1 MKLKTI
7 LIVMFISALSGVSTF
22 ACPSVD
28 TPSYGDPV
36 ILHKD
41 DGGEG
46 AEHLPHRSAAV
57 TINVPEVFYSSETNT
72 ITFLSGSSR
81 TYSFMYILYDQNE
94 NIISKETIC
103 FNESYGIETYIIPEM
118 LSGNYRI
125 VITTNNQEYYGYLD
139 F

>member
-1 MKLKTI
+1 
-7 LIVMFISALSGVSTF
+7 
-22 ACPSVD
+22 
-28 TPSYGDPV
+28 
-36 ILHKD
+36 
-41 DGGEG
+41 
-46 AEHLPHRSAAV
+46 
-57 TINVPEVFYSSETNT
+57 
-72 ITFLSGSSR
+72 
-81 TYSFMYILYDQNE
+81 MYILYDQNE

>member
-1 MKLKTI
+1 MELKTI

-46 AEHLPHRSAAV
+46 ALWRDCTSRNEHTAQRWQRIKYTCHRDPEAEWRSYL
-57 TINVPEVFYSSETNT
+57 TI
-72 ITFLSGSSR
+72 
-81 TYSFMYILYDQNE
+81 
-94 NIISKETIC
+94 
-103 FNESYGIETYIIPEM
+103 YGRRY
-118 LSGNYRI
+118 
-125 VITTNNQEYYGYLD
+125 YLD
-139 F
+139 EFMHVA